1 MGEGYEQVIYRSYNI
16 NQQEKVFNIFGKLGN
31 VIKTAMSSLSIKF
44 AKTNKSHILQYSV
57 GQVKGKKAISLTDE
71 KSTE

>member
-1 MGEGYEQVIYRSYNI
+1 
-16 NQQEKVFNIFGKLGN
+16 
-31 VIKTAMSSLSIKF
+31 MSSLSIKF

-71 KSTE
+71 KSTEWYSLLEVGSNLAKMAINTML